1 MTNTTST
8 ATTLATDPQANPDL
22 QTLHDSLIALV
33 AQLADAIGT
42 APDSDTVDAIT
53 TEISE
58 VNHRVNLVGNLLFT
72 QQSAKIT
79 TKVQN
84 VTDATSDV
92 EKDISQIA
100 SATDAVKTM
109 TGFLVLVDKAIDTAK
124 LVGAA
129 IA

>member
-1 MTNTTST
+1 M
-8 ATTLATDPQANPDL
+8 
-22 QTLHDSLIALV
+22 IALV
-33 AQLADAIGT
+33 SQLADAIGA

-79 TKVQN
+79 TKVKS

-92 EKDISQIA
+92 EKDISQITC
-100 SATDAVKTM
+100 ATGVVKTM
-109 TGFLVLVDKAIDTAK
+109 TQFLVLVDKAIDTAK

-129 IA
+129 VA

>member
-1 MTNTTST
+1 MTNTTSA
-8 ATTLATDPQANPDL
+8 ATTAATDPQANPDL

-72 QQSAKIT
+72 QQSARIT
-79 TKVQN
+79 TKVKS

-92 EKDISQIA
+92 EKDISQIS
-100 SATDAVKTM
+100 SATDVVKTM

-129 IA
+129 VA